1 MTQWLPCKHLP
12 AVVGA
17 AVPVAEQV
25 KPEDQFNRMQQHFLR
40 ADREARGVMLTAYCK
55 MSVMFGGAVAG
66 AVTKVMGSMSSAI
79 DAELQQR
86 AVEYGVLPGLSAT
99 VRSAVCSTKSPVLT
113 FRHAHV
119 VVYVVAW
126 LVWVVVCSPTRQTL
140 ETVLQDMPPFQN
152 ATNVLERLNEAR
164 KNDNANKKSF
174 LGAEKAA
181 GNPEEEGSSG
191 DEGDVVEES
200 KGPMRAAT
208 PPPPPPEEDL
218 LGVYV
223 AAAVCALC
231 VDVHCVWYRV
241 RSTALSFFF
250 G

>member
-1 MTQWLPCKHLP
+1 
-12 AVVGA
+12 
-17 AVPVAEQV
+17 
-25 KPEDQFNRMQQHFLR
+25 
-40 ADREARGVMLTAYCK
+40 
-55 MSVMFGGAVAG
+55 
-66 AVTKVMGSMSSAI
+66 
-79 DAELQQR
+79 
-86 AVEYGVLPGLSAT
+86 
-99 VRSAVCSTKSPVLT
+99 
-113 FRHAHV
+113 
-119 VVYVVAW
+119 
-126 LVWVVVCSPTRQTL
+126 
-140 ETVLQDMPPFQN
+140 MPPFQN